1 MKKKIKKTIDK
12 ARRKCYTIITKK
24 QEDEKMMTAKVIFMI
39 IMVFE
44 FVFNIYYIHER
55 NDDNSVAF
63 WTMLYIFVRFF
74 LFIWIVANRNFF

>member
-1 MKKKIKKTIDK
+1 
-12 ARRKCYTIITKK
+12 
-24 QEDEKMMTAKVIFMI
+24 MMTAKVIFMI

-63 WTMLYIFVRFF
+63 WTMLYIFVKFF